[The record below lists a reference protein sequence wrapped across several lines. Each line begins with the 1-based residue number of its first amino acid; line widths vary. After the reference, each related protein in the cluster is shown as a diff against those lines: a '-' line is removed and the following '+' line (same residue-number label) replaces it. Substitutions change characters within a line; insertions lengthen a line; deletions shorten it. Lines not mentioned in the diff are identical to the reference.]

1 MPVMSGSTADG
12 TGRNVGR
19 RHGTTRRMLL
29 HTRRRRDH
37 PRGPVSVVAVS
48 LWRRR
53 SSSSIVVLSLRWRRL
68 LSSRLLRLMVV
79 VVVLHLDHL
88 LPLCRTLHFT
98 ITSSPLISPRSVSAG
113 SGLFMFVI
121 RRNTAL
127 HAQIHFQISSCF
139 PLDPVPVPVPPLFH
153 VPSEFPLLLPS
164 FLLVSF
170 PSFLLRLELP
180 SLLECALASVCLS
193 LVYVLL

>member
-79 VVVLHLDHL
+79 VVVLHLDSL
-88 LPLCRTLHFT
+88 APSLSHF
-98 ITSSPLISPRSVSAG
+98 
-113 SGLFMFVI
+113 
-121 RRNTAL
+121 AL
-127 HAQIHFQISSCF
+127 HYHVVPFDLSAVGVCGIRFIYVCYPEEHCTSRTDPLPDLLMLPSRPCSRSCSSTFPCSFRIPSSSSKF
-139 PLDPVPVPVPPLFH
+139 PLGFF
-153 VPSEFPLLLPS
+153 SFFPL
-164 FLLVSF
+164 
-170 PSFLLRLELP
+170 ET
-180 SLLECALASVCLS
+180 
-193 LVYVLL
+193 